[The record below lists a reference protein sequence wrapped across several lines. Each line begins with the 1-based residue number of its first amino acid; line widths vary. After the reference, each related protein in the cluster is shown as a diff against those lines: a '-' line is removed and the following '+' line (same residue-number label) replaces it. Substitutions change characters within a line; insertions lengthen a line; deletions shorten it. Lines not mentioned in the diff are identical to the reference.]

1 MPTGLTVNQESGD
14 DFVGLSAFPCL
25 GRNPGRVPNPAGRP
39 GPSVRQARGA
49 VVKANEL
56 AGLPNPAGPVT
67 AAALAWAD
75 VSPAADGS
83 GVAIVRRSK
92 TDVEAQSQAVYL
104 GQAAMAALAAIRPDC
119 WCRCCP
125 RRPRPDRCP
134 PGRRRRRGAA
144 GPALP
149 GRCPPH
155 RRCAAGWF

>member
-1 MPTGLTVNQESGD
+1 MNQESGD